1 MNWTYKNTT
10 ENYRDSYLMNKGLQ
24 CRYMRLITTWF
35 GTFLLDDDGQ
45 VVEKN
50 IFPKDAGE
58 VAARLRTIE
67 TGEILPEE
75 EELVGG
81 RSVIVREKRLELLGE
96 VMSFEEPELSPGD
109 YGFPQALLGQAMVLL
124 GKEKVKVSATP
135 DEQLLQAIRAID
147 DLTKTIN
154 LMTERLHE
162 WHGIN
167 FPELAKLV
175 PEIKYPELIS
185 KFGDR
190 SAMIESGE
198 VIIDDSM
205 GSDITPQDSKA
216 LKLLAGSIL
225 ATVKAKKEMEEY
237 VQARMEDVAKNTAHV
252 AGPLIGARLISLA
265 GGLERLSKLPSSTVQ
280 LLGAEKAMFKHLKD
294 KARPPKH
301 GVIFQHPIIHR
312 APPWQRGKI
321 ARAFASKISIAT
333 KVDRH
338 GDRFIGDELEEALA
352 RRLKEIQRKYPNPP
366 KGKKGRGK

>member
-1 MNWTYKNTT
+1 MK
-10 ENYRDSYLMNKGLQ
+10 
-24 CRYMRLITTWF
+24 LITTWF
-35 GTFLLDDDGQ
+35 GTFLLDDDDQ
-45 VVEKN
+45 VAEKSL
-50 IFPKDAGE
+50 FPSVAKE
-58 VAARLRTIE
+58 VAVRLQTLE
-67 TGEILPEE
+67 KGEILPEE

-81 RSVIVREKRLELLGE
+81 RPVIVREKRLELLGE
-96 VMSFEEPELSPGD
+96 LVSFEEPNLPPEDFGFSQELL
-109 YGFPQALLGQAMVLL
+109 AQAMVQL

-135 DEQLLQAIRAID
+135 DEQVLQAIRTID

-154 LMTERLHE
+154 LMSERLHE

-175 PEIKYPELIS
+175 SETKYPELIS

-190 SAMIESGE
+190 NTMIESGE
-198 VIIDDSM
+198 VKFEDSM
-205 GSDITPQDSKA
+205 GSDITSEDSEA

-225 ATVKAKKEMEEY
+225 TTIKAKKDMEEF
-237 VQARMEDVAKNTAHV
+237 VQARMEVVAKNTAHV

-265 GGLERLSKLPSSTVQ
+265 GGLDRLSKLPSSTVQ

-301 GVIFQHPIIHR
+301 GVIFQHPLIHR

-333 KVDRH
+333 RVDKH
-338 GDRFIGDELEEALA
+338 GDRFIGDELEGNLTK
-352 RRLKEIQRKYPNPP
+352 RVKEIQRKYPNPP
-366 KGKKGRGK
+366 KGKGKKNRSR